1 MVSTGTPKALATSLF
16 RRAFASEPALYAS
29 APGRVN
35 LLGEHTDYNGGPA
48 LPFAIE
54 RRTFVAAAPGPAW
67 QAVSAVDGTPHLFD
81 PSGPPAGGW
90 TDYARGV
97 IRVLQRDGLA
107 PPGARLAIASSIPV
121 ASGLSSSAAL
131 TVSLA
136 KALTMLARR
145 RVPPATLADIAYRAE
160 HDEVGIRCGRLD
172 QTSVALATPGTAL
185 LFESAT
191 NTVAQVSMPWRVIVI
206 ETGLTRHLATGNYN
220 QRRTECEEA
229 IRELADQ
236 GLVARHLAEIAPA
249 ELPRIERMLPA
260 PWQLRARHVI
270 TETARTRLAARALAA
285 RDMAGFGRLM
295 YEGHASLRDDYQC
308 SCAEADAIVDS
319 ARKHGAAGAR
329 ITGAG
334 WGGAVILLAPGGHE
348 ARIVAEIGEDFR
360 RAFGRFPEVWQTK
373 AVGGVRGER

>member
-1 MVSTGTPKALATSLF
+1 
-16 RRAFASEPALYAS
+16 
-29 APGRVN
+29 VN

-54 RRTFVAAAPGPAW
+54 RRTVVAAGPAPAW
-67 QAVSAVDGTPHLFD
+67 QVVSEVDGTPHLLD
-81 PSGPPAGGW
+81 PSAPPAGGW
-90 TDYARGV
+90 TDYVRGV
-97 IRVLQRDGLA
+97 IRVLQQDGLA
-107 PPGARLAIASSIPV
+107 PAAASLAIASSIPI

-172 QTSVALATPGTAL
+172 QTTVALATPGSAL

-191 NTVAQVSMPWRVIVI
+191 NEVRQVSMPWRVIVM
-206 ETGLTRHLATGNYN
+206 ESGLTRHLASGNYN

-229 IRELADQ
+229 LRLLADQ
-236 GLVARHLAEIAPA
+236 GLVASHLAAITPA
-249 ELPRIERMLPA
+249 DLPRLEHMLPA
-260 PWQLRARHVI
+260 PWLLRARHVI
-270 TETARTRLAARALAA
+270 TETARTRIAARALAA
-285 RDMAGFGRLM
+285 RDMAELGRLM

-308 SCAEADAIVDS
+308 SCLEADTLVDS

-329 ITGAG
+329 MTGAG
-334 WGGAVILLAPGGHE
+334 WGGAVIVLAPGGHE
-348 ARIVAEIGEDFR
+348 ARIVAEAGEDFR

-373 AVGGVRGER
+373 AVGGVRGEAVT